1 MAYIFDPEEEE
12 SRKSRPAKRRRVSK
26 QAGPDLEVVQNT
38 SSFVPLLNGAES
50 LEFVHL
56 RDALFQESWSTIHD
70 RIQVCRR
77 LEHMSVLPNDG

>member
-12 SRKSRPAKRRRVSK
+12 PRKARPAKRRRVSK
-26 QAGPDLEVVQNT
+26 QVAPDLEVVENT

-56 RDALFQESWSTIHD
+56 RESLFQESWAKIDD
-70 RIQVCRR
+70 RIQVYRPSQQKNR
-77 LEHMSVLPNDG
+77 I